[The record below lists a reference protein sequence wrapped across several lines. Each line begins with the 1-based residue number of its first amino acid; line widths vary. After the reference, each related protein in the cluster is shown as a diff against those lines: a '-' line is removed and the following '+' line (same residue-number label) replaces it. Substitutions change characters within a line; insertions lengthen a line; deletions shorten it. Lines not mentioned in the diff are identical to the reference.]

1 MVVEVAVLIIALV
14 IALIRV
20 NHSPGLFPMRLLA
33 TVWVDVFRGV
43 PTVLLVYLIGFG
55 IPALE
60 LEGLPTDP
68 VVLGGIALT
77 LSYSGYV
84 SEVYRAGINSVHRG
98 QTDAA
103 LSVGLTH
110 TQTMRHVILPQAIRR
125 VAPPLLNDFVALQ
138 KDVALISII
147 GPQEAFRVAQI
158 FQGENF
164 NYTPIIAA
172 ALLYL
177 VITVPLARVVDR
189 MGGRGGTCADGGG
202 GAPVIEVRGVTKAFG
217 EREVLH
223 GVDFDVAE
231 HEAVALIGASGSGKS
246 TLLRCIDL
254 LEEIDDGDIFL
265 DGEVITDPAVDAGR
279 GAAQARRRLPG
290 LQPLPPHERARRTWC
305 WDRCGRRRQG
315 GARPRRKGGRC
326 SRASASRGARATGPT
341 SSPAASS
348 SGWRSPAPSPASPG
362 RCCSTR

>member
-1 MVVEVAVLIIALV
+1 MTEAAAISPGDRPQGERRREREEAKRAKARRNALIAALSSVIVIGGLAALVLTSPGWPTVRETFFSWSEFKNAFPEVLDGFWLDIKVFMVVEAAVLVIALA

-20 NHSPGLFPMRLLA
+20 NRSPGLFPVRILA
-33 TVWVDVFRGV
+33 TIWVDVFRGV
-43 PTVLLVYLIGFG
+43 PTVMLVYLVGFG

-60 LEGLPTDP
+60 LEGLPTDV

-103 LSVGLTH
+103 LSVGLTQ
-110 TQTMRHVILPQAIRR
+110 TQTMRHVVLPQAIRR

-172 ALLYL
+172 AMLYL
-177 VITVPLARVVDR
+177 VITIPLARIVDR
-189 MGGRGGTCADGGG
+189 MGGAGG
-202 GAPVIEVRGVTKAFG
+202 VR
-217 EREVLH
+217 
-223 GVDFDVAE
+223 
-231 HEAVALIGASGSGKS
+231 
-246 TLLRCIDL
+246 
-254 LEEIDDGDIFL
+254 
-265 DGEVITDPAVDAGR
+265 
-279 GAAQARRRLPG
+279 
-290 LQPLPPHERARRTWC
+290 
-305 WDRCGRRRQG
+305 
-315 GARPRRKGGRC
+315 
-326 SRASASRGARATGPT
+326 
-341 SSPAASS
+341 
-348 SGWRSPAPSPASPG
+348 
-362 RCCSTR
+362 

>member
-1 MVVEVAVLIIALV
+1 LTEAAAIGPADRPQGDRRREREEAKRARARRNALIAAFSSVLVIGGLAALVLTSPGWPTVRETFFNWSEFKNAFPEVLDGFWLDIKVFMVVEVVVLVLALG

-20 NHSPGLFPMRLLA
+20 NRLPGLFPARLLA

-43 PTVLLVYLIGFG
+43 PTVLLVYLVGFG
-55 IPALE
+55 VPALE

-103 LSVGLTH
+103 LSVGLTQ
-110 TQTMRHVILPQAIRR
+110 TQTMRHVVLPQAIRR

-147 GPQEAFRVAQI
+147 GPQEAFRVSQI

-172 ALLYL
+172 AMLYL
-177 VITVPLARVVDR
+177 VITIPLARIVDR
-189 MGGRGGTCADGGG
+189 MGGAGG
-202 GAPVIEVRGVTKAFG
+202 VR
-217 EREVLH
+217 
-223 GVDFDVAE
+223 
-231 HEAVALIGASGSGKS
+231 
-246 TLLRCIDL
+246 
-254 LEEIDDGDIFL
+254 
-265 DGEVITDPAVDAGR
+265 
-279 GAAQARRRLPG
+279 
-290 LQPLPPHERARRTWC
+290 
-305 WDRCGRRRQG
+305 
-315 GARPRRKGGRC
+315 
-326 SRASASRGARATGPT
+326 
-341 SSPAASS
+341 
-348 SGWRSPAPSPASPG
+348 
-362 RCCSTR
+362 

>member
-1 MVVEVAVLIIALV
+1 MTETVVTPEGDRPQGERRLEREAAKRAKARRGQLIAAVSSIVVIGGLAALVLTSPGWPSVRETFFSWSEFRNAFPEVLSGFWLDVKVFMVVEAAVLVIALV

-20 NHSPGLFPMRLLA
+20 NHSPGLFPVRLLA
-33 TVWVDVFRGV
+33 TVWVDLFRGV

-98 QTDAA
+98 QHDAA
-103 LSVGLTH
+103 YSVGLTQ

-158 FQGENF
+158 YQGENF

-177 VITVPLARVVDR
+177 AITVPLARVVDR
-189 MGGRGGTCADGGG
+189 MGGGAGG
-202 GAPVIEVRGVTKAFG
+202 EVR
-217 EREVLH
+217 
-223 GVDFDVAE
+223 
-231 HEAVALIGASGSGKS
+231 
-246 TLLRCIDL
+246 
-254 LEEIDDGDIFL
+254 
-265 DGEVITDPAVDAGR
+265 
-279 GAAQARRRLPG
+279 
-290 LQPLPPHERARRTWC
+290 
-305 WDRCGRRRQG
+305 
-315 GARPRRKGGRC
+315 
-326 SRASASRGARATGPT
+326 
-341 SSPAASS
+341 
-348 SGWRSPAPSPASPG
+348 
-362 RCCSTR
+362 

>member
-1 MVVEVAVLIIALV
+1 VTETATTAPGERRLERAAAKQRKARRSAAIAALSSVVVIGGLAALVLTSPGWPTVRETFFSWSEFRNAFPEVLSGFWLDIKVFMVVEAAVLVIALV

-20 NHSPGLFPMRLLA
+20 NRSPGLFPVRLLS

-43 PTVLLVYLIGFG
+43 PTVLLVYLVGFG
-55 IPALE
+55 VPALE

-103 LSVGLTH
+103 LSVGLT
-110 TQTMRHVILPQAIRR
+110 QAQAMRHVILPQAVRR
-125 VAPPLLNDFVALQ
+125 VGPPLLNDFVALQ

-158 FQGENF
+158 YQGENF

-177 VITVPLARVVDR
+177 VITVPLARLVDR
-189 MGGRGGTCADGGG
+189 MGGHGD
-202 GAPVIEVRGVTKAFG
+202 VR
-217 EREVLH
+217 
-223 GVDFDVAE
+223 
-231 HEAVALIGASGSGKS
+231 
-246 TLLRCIDL
+246 
-254 LEEIDDGDIFL
+254 
-265 DGEVITDPAVDAGR
+265 
-279 GAAQARRRLPG
+279 
-290 LQPLPPHERARRTWC
+290 
-305 WDRCGRRRQG
+305 
-315 GARPRRKGGRC
+315 
-326 SRASASRGARATGPT
+326 
-341 SSPAASS
+341 
-348 SGWRSPAPSPASPG
+348 
-362 RCCSTR
+362 

>member
-1 MVVEVAVLIIALV
+1 MTETAITAPGERRLERAAAKRRRNRRNALIAALSSVIVIGGLATLVLTSPGWPTVRETFFSWSEFKNAFPEVLDGFWLDIKVFMAVEAVVLVIALA

-20 NHSPGLFPMRLLA
+20 NQAAGLFPVRLLA

-60 LEGLPTDP
+60 LEGLPTDT
-68 VVLGGIALT
+68 VVLGAIALT

-84 SEVYRAGINSVHRG
+84 SEVYRAGIDSVHRG

-103 LSVGLTH
+103 LSVGLT
-110 TQTMRHVILPQAIRR
+110 QSQAMRHVVLPQAIRR

-147 GPQEAFRVAQI
+147 GPQEAFRVAQV

-177 VITVPLARVVDR
+177 AITIPLARLVDR
-189 MGGRGGTCADGGG
+189 MGGAEG
-202 GAPVIEVRGVTKAFG
+202 VR
-217 EREVLH
+217 
-223 GVDFDVAE
+223 
-231 HEAVALIGASGSGKS
+231 
-246 TLLRCIDL
+246 
-254 LEEIDDGDIFL
+254 
-265 DGEVITDPAVDAGR
+265 
-279 GAAQARRRLPG
+279 
-290 LQPLPPHERARRTWC
+290 
-305 WDRCGRRRQG
+305 
-315 GARPRRKGGRC
+315 
-326 SRASASRGARATGPT
+326 
-341 SSPAASS
+341 
-348 SGWRSPAPSPASPG
+348 
-362 RCCSTR
+362 

>member
-1 MVVEVAVLIIALV
+1 MTETATTVPGERRLQRAAAKRRRNRRNALIAALSSVVVIGGLAALILTSPGWDSVRETFFSWSEFKNAFPEVLDGFWLDIKVFMVVEAAVLVLALA
-14 IALIRV
+14 IALIR
-20 NHSPGLFPMRLLA
+20 NNRSPGLFPVRLLA

-103 LSVGLTH
+103 LSVGLTRP
-110 TQTMRHVILPQAIRR
+110 QTMRHVVLPQAIRR
-125 VAPPLLNDFVALQ
+125 VGPPLLNDFVALQ

-158 FQGENF
+158 YQGENF

-177 VITVPLARVVDR
+177 IITVPLARLVDR
-189 MGGRGGTCADGGG
+189 MGGEGY
-202 GAPVIEVRGVTKAFG
+202 VR
-217 EREVLH
+217 
-223 GVDFDVAE
+223 
-231 HEAVALIGASGSGKS
+231 
-246 TLLRCIDL
+246 
-254 LEEIDDGDIFL
+254 
-265 DGEVITDPAVDAGR
+265 
-279 GAAQARRRLPG
+279 
-290 LQPLPPHERARRTWC
+290 
-305 WDRCGRRRQG
+305 
-315 GARPRRKGGRC
+315 
-326 SRASASRGARATGPT
+326 
-341 SSPAASS
+341 
-348 SGWRSPAPSPASPG
+348 
-362 RCCSTR
+362 

>member
-1 MVVEVAVLIIALV
+1 MDEPGRGSTAAPLSRRLERAAARRAADRRNALIAALSSVVVIGGLAALILTSPGWPTVRETFFSWSEFKNAFPEVLDGFWLDVKVFMVVEVAVLVIALG

-20 NHSPGLFPMRLLA
+20 NRSPGLFPVRMLA

-60 LEGLPTDP
+60 LEGLPTSP

-84 SEVYRAGINSVHRG
+84 SEVYRAGIDSVHRG

-103 LSVGLTH
+103 LSVGLTQ
-110 TQTMRHVILPQAIRR
+110 TQTMRHVVLPQAIRR

-172 ALLYL
+172 AMLYL
-177 VITVPLARVVDR
+177 VITIPLARIVDR
-189 MGGRGGTCADGGG
+189 MGGTGG
-202 GAPVIEVRGVTKAFG
+202 VR
-217 EREVLH
+217 
-223 GVDFDVAE
+223 
-231 HEAVALIGASGSGKS
+231 
-246 TLLRCIDL
+246 
-254 LEEIDDGDIFL
+254 
-265 DGEVITDPAVDAGR
+265 
-279 GAAQARRRLPG
+279 
-290 LQPLPPHERARRTWC
+290 
-305 WDRCGRRRQG
+305 
-315 GARPRRKGGRC
+315 
-326 SRASASRGARATGPT
+326 
-341 SSPAASS
+341 
-348 SGWRSPAPSPASPG
+348 
-362 RCCSTR
+362 

>member
-1 MVVEVAVLIIALV
+1 VNEAAAISPGDRPKGERRREREAAKRARARRKTLIAAGSSVVVIGGLAALVLTSPGWPTVRETFFNWSEFKNAFPEVLSGFWLDVKVFMVVEVVVLVIALL

-20 NHSPGLFPMRLLA
+20 NRSAGLFPVRLLA
-33 TVWVDVFRGV
+33 TVWVDLFRGV

-98 QTDAA
+98 QHDAA
-103 LSVGLTH
+103 LSVGLTQ

-125 VAPPLLNDFVALQ
+125 VGPPLLNDFVALQ

-158 FQGENF
+158 YQGENF

-177 VITVPLARVVDR
+177 VITVPLARLVDR
-189 MGGRGGTCADGGG
+189 MGGEGY
-202 GAPVIEVRGVTKAFG
+202 VR
-217 EREVLH
+217 
-223 GVDFDVAE
+223 
-231 HEAVALIGASGSGKS
+231 
-246 TLLRCIDL
+246 
-254 LEEIDDGDIFL
+254 
-265 DGEVITDPAVDAGR
+265 
-279 GAAQARRRLPG
+279 
-290 LQPLPPHERARRTWC
+290 
-305 WDRCGRRRQG
+305 
-315 GARPRRKGGRC
+315 
-326 SRASASRGARATGPT
+326 
-341 SSPAASS
+341 
-348 SGWRSPAPSPASPG
+348 
-362 RCCSTR
+362 